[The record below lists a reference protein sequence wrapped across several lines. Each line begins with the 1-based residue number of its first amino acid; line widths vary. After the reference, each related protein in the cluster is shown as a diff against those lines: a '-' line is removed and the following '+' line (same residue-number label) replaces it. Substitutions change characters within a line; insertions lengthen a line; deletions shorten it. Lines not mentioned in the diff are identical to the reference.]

1 MIINY
6 SDTCFSVK
14 FQSEDWYCASTY
26 TLNDF
31 IKSIPKGYRRF
42 DWNTKEWIINNKY
55 KYLLKTIHCYTD
67 EEEQLAN
74 LEMEQFFA
82 LIDAKNDTLQN

>member
-6 SDTCFSVK
+6 SDTCFSIK

-31 IKSIPKGYRRF
+31 IKSIPKSYRRF
-42 DWNTKEWIINNKY
+42 DWNDKKWIINNKY
-55 KYLLKTIHCYTD
+55 KSLLDTIHFYTD
-67 EEEQLAN
+67 EEEQLADIE
-74 LEMEQFFA
+74 LKQFFA
-82 LIDAKNDTLQN
+82 LIGAENNIRQN